1 MNRAVFFDRDGIINK
16 VIYRENKPCSPRKVI
31 EFKLMPGIAKI
42 LNELRKYEFKIIIFT
57 NQPDISR
64 GLMKIEDLEKMH
76 KIIKEVLYPDRILY
90 CPHDDT
96 DNCDCRKPKPGMLI
110 EAANELHINL
120 NKSFVV
126 GDTWKDIEAGRSA
139 GCITILVDATYNR
152 GVNSDYRVKNLDE
165 AVEIIKLSINN
176 I

>member
-16 VIYRENKPCSPRKVI
+16 VIYREKKPCSPRKII
-31 EFKLMPGIAKI
+31 EFKLMPEIAKI

-76 KIIKEVLYPDRILY
+76 KIIKEVLHPDSILY
-90 CPHDDT
+90 CPHDDK
-96 DNCDCRKPKPGMLI
+96 DNCGCRKPKPGMI
-110 EAANELHINL
+110 MKAANELNINL
-120 NKSFVV
+120 DKSFVI

-139 GCITILVDATYNR
+139 GCITILLNAAYNR
-152 GVNSDYRVKNLDE
+152 GVNSDYRVKSLDE
-165 AVEIIKLSINN
+165 AVEIVKLSISN

>member
-1 MNRAVFFDRDGIINK
+1 MNRAVFFDRDGIINE
-16 VIYRENKPCSPRKVI
+16 VVYRENKLCSPRKVI
-31 EFKLMPGIAKI
+31 EFKLMSGIEKI

-76 KIIKEVLYPDRILY
+76 KIIKKVLYPDIILY

-110 EAANELHINL
+110 MAANELHINL
-120 NKSFVV
+120 NKSFVI

-139 GCITILVDATYNR
+139 GCITILLNAAYNR

-165 AVEIIKLSINN
+165 AVEIVKLSINN

>member
-16 VIYRENKPCSPRKVI
+16 VIYRENKPCSPRKII
-31 EFKLMPGIAKI
+31 EFKLMPEITRI

-90 CPHDDT
+90 CPHDDK
-96 DNCDCRKPKPGMLI
+96 DNCDCRKPKPGMI
-110 EAANELHINL
+110 VKAAKKLNINL

-126 GDTWKDIEAGRSA
+126 GDTWKDMEAGKAA
-139 GCITILVDATYNR
+139 GCITILLDAAYNQ
-152 GVNSDYRVKNLDE
+152 GVNSDYKVKSLDE
-165 AVEIIKLSINN
+165 AVEIIKLSTKDG
-176 I
+176 

>member
-1 MNRAVFFDRDGIINK
+1 
-16 VIYRENKPCSPRKVI
+16 
-31 EFKLMPGIAKI
+31 MPEITRI
-42 LNELRKYEFKIIIFT
+42 LNELRKYKFKIIIFT

-76 KIIKEVLYPDRILY
+76 KIIEEVLYPDRILY

-96 DNCDCRKPKPGMLI
+96 DHCDCRKPKPGMLI
-110 EAANELHINL
+110 EAANELYINL
-120 NKSFVV
+120 NKSFVI

-139 GCITILVDATYNR
+139 GCITILLNAAYNR